1 MKNYRLK
8 AMRNIAGIIAIV
20 AIIGLSFVACD
31 NGGGGGG
38 KSPTTPTTPG
48 DPALS
53 GTITISPSSGVTA
66 GTELTATYSGSETVS
81 YQWKKGSTNV
91 GTNSNKYTPT
101 EAGSYTVTVSATG
114 FSSKTSAA
122 VNVTTDETPSY
133 EVSGNNF
140 KFTDYQVYGDT
151 MAALTG
157 STFAGAYPKYG
168 DIGSSGKTLASDF
181 TSPTCTIANG
191 GKLTINLGVP
201 NAAALDGLDSLS
213 MESIASDSTAQ
224 IMAVLNFRN
233 SAESVYLFLTK
244 DNAGSGKTVIFV
256 YADKPV
262 TLNGAGFPSMTYSNV
277 SLTTGWNMLLA
288 DRSGTPP
295 YTLTKITTLDSTH
308 KWVATD
314 DL

>member
-8 AMRNIAGIIAIV
+8 AMRSIAGIIAIV
-20 AIIGLSFVACD
+20 AIIGFSFVACD

-38 KSPTTPTTPG
+38 DPTPTP
-48 DPALS
+48 
-53 GTITISPSSGVTA
+53 
-66 GTELTATYSGSETVS
+66 
-81 YQWKKGSTNV
+81 
-91 GTNSNKYTPT
+91 TPT
-101 EAGSYTVTVSATG
+101 P
-114 FSSKTSAA
+114 
-122 VNVTTDETPSY
+122 ETPSY

-201 NAAALDGLDSLS
+201 QAAALDGLDSLS
-213 MESIASDSTAQ
+213 MESIASDATAQ

-233 SAESVYLFLTK
+233 SSEDVYLFLSK

-256 YADKPV
+256 YADKAV
-262 TLNGAGFPSMTYSNV
+262 TLNGAGFGGTYNNV
-277 SLTTGWNMLLA
+277 SLTAGWNMVLA
-288 DRSGTPP
+288 DGFSPT
-295 YTLTKITTLDSTH
+295 TFTKITTLDSTH